1 MPTIGCGHWN
11 GRRNRLPHLLE
22 QSFGEVGGAGGFA
35 CRWKLISIA
44 HPNPEN
50 GYAPYNL
57 SQWACGPQK
66 CDENQAS
73 LPNEDFALVVTK
85 SRACPTPTVGA
96 GHSRRCVSLLDI
108 KGSEFS
114 TVPHMAASRKRHP

>member
-11 GRRNRLPHLLE
+11 GRRNRLPQLLD

-50 GYAPYNL
+50 GYALRRRPHGVIHPARWGRRFACRSNGHN
-57 SQWACGPQK
+57 QWSASKMNKFPKTVKHPQARRPDQSEAEASARFVGWEKAC
-66 CDENQAS
+66 
-73 LPNEDFALVVTK
+73 
-85 SRACPTPTVGA
+85 
-96 GHSRRCVSLLDI
+96 
-108 KGSEFS
+108 
-114 TVPHMAASRKRHP
+114 